1 MKNWIKC
8 TGAFYRDS
16 VALCRSRIAAADRE
30 IGGKALSAATRSVQ
44 ESRSCFFLQWKCGTG
59 YPHDAI
65 HLCSQNTEE
74 DPLMAAATKYAA
86 AQIESEVDGKCCPMQ
101 KQSSALMKKKA
112 I

>member
-1 MKNWIKC
+1 MSPTYPNRAISRTGLYDDQSCNMKNWIKC

-59 YPHDAI
+59 YPHDTI
-65 HLCSQNTEE
+65 RTGLIGPCGKKEE
-74 DPLMAAATKYAA
+74 
-86 AQIESEVDGKCCPMQ
+86 EVV
-101 KQSSALMKKKA
+101 
-112 I
+112 

>member
-59 YPHDAI
+59 YPHDTI
-65 HLCSQNTEE
+65 RTGLIGLCGKKEE
-74 DPLMAAATKYAA
+74 
-86 AQIESEVDGKCCPMQ
+86 EVV
-101 KQSSALMKKKA
+101 
-112 I
+112 